1 MQTIEDSYII
11 TSMVRKKLRTLVHL
25 DYRWAFRYYTKK
37 LKLYVHYFWSIL
49 LRRKCFTV
57 DIRGLKIRL
66 GFNNYYQHHMAYN
79 IAHGGHEREMF
90 DLWREA
96 SKNARIIAD
105 LGGYDGIFSIIA
117 ALSNPDSHTYIFEP
131 EPTNIKQIKRNL
143 ALNNISN
150 VTVVEAA
157 VSDTNDT
164 VLFDRHV
171 GGTGGKIVND
181 NGYEVTAT
189 TLDSFFEGKQYPT
202 LMKIDVEGA
211 EQKCLEGAT
220 KLLKEK
226 PRILLEAH
234 WAFLPR
240 YGSDLQSLLKLV
252 ELHGY
257 EKLWLD
263 ETHVAN
269 HYWLN

>member
-1 MQTIEDSYII
+1 MRQ
-11 TSMVRKKLRTLVHL
+11 KKPERFLACPKCGSNL
-25 DYRWAFRYYTKK
+25 KK
-37 LKLYVHYFWSIL
+37 
-49 LRRKCFTV
+49 T
-57 DIRGLKIRL
+57 
-66 GFNNYYQHHMAYN
+66 
-79 IAHGGHEREMF
+79 E
-90 DLWREA
+90 
-96 SKNARIIAD
+96 
-105 LGGYDGIFSIIA
+105 
-117 ALSNPDSHTYIFEP
+117 
-131 EPTNIKQIKRNL
+131 
-143 ALNNISN
+143 
-150 VTVVEAA
+150 
-157 VSDTNDT
+157 
-164 VLFDRHV
+164 
-171 GGTGGKIVND
+171 VN
-181 NGYEVTAT
+181 
-189 TLDSFFEGKQYPT
+189 
-202 LMKIDVEGA
+202 VEGA

>member
-1 MQTIEDSYII
+1 MERMPVFVKVEDYDAVLNLL
-11 TSMVRKKLRTLVHL
+11 SMVRKKLRTLVHL

-117 ALSNPDSHTYIFEP
+117 AKGIHRI
-131 EPTNIKQIKRNL
+131 
-143 ALNNISN
+143 
-150 VTVVEAA
+150 
-157 VSDTNDT
+157 
-164 VLFDRHV
+164 
-171 GGTGGKIVND
+171 
-181 NGYEVTAT
+181 VTA
-189 TLDSFFEGKQYPT
+189 
-202 LMKIDVEGA
+202 
-211 EQKCLEGAT
+211 
-220 KLLKEK
+220 
-226 PRILLEAH
+226 
-234 WAFLPR
+234 
-240 YGSDLQSLLKLV
+240 
-252 ELHGY
+252 
-257 EKLWLD
+257 
-263 ETHVAN
+263 
-269 HYWLN
+269 